1 LASHWLILMSLL
13 CAELCVGFTDDWEA
27 NHYGCFVSRHCSSSQ
42 LGVLAASR
50 CKDIAGGIALV
61 MLIVPELQELCRE
74 SSTSPS
80 MVYLEVDSLGPS
92 AVACATIPELIKSLS
107 FVDWFSLQKSSLT
120 YSAVWRR
127 LSLDLAKRFC
137 T

>member
-1 LASHWLILMSLL
+1 
-13 CAELCVGFTDDWEA
+13 
-27 NHYGCFVSRHCSSSQ
+27 
-42 LGVLAASR
+42 VLAAST
-50 CKDIAGGIALV
+50 CKDIAGGIAPV

-74 SSTSPS
+74 SSPSPS

-92 AVACATIPELIKSLS
+92 AVACATIPELIQSLA
-107 FVDWFSLQKSSLT
+107 FVDWFSLQKSSVT

-137 T
+137 A